1 MARIFATFV
10 KPSKINVTMKQ
21 ILLFIAMLVLAV
33 APMRAEEDDH
43 YWVDDILYTINDDST
58 TVTVISCTDGME
70 SLTIPS
76 TVDINGVNY
85 RVTDIGAWAFE
96 GIHGGALW
104 RWCGTHRSRSL

>member
-70 SLTIPS
+70 SLTIPGFS
-76 TVDINGVNY
+76 VCRY
-85 RVTDIGAWAFE
+85 
-96 GIHGGALW
+96 W